1 MNKQS
6 ASLTI
11 LLAIIAA
18 AVLFG
23 SRFFVSVPAGHVAV
37 ATLFGEVQ
45 DKPYQEGLTIP
56 VNPLFNFIFLLASR
70 QLEYCRKKE
79 LAITLQNPRK
89 IL

>member
-11 LLAIIAA
+11 LVAILAAV
-18 AVLFG
+18 VLFG

-45 DKPYQEGLTIP
+45 DKPYLEGLTIP
-56 VNPLFNFIFLLASR
+56 VNPLYNFTVDLQWTHCKNIV
-70 QLEYCRKKE
+70 KK
-79 LAITLQNPRK
+79 K
-89 IL
+89 IYKTFAFQKV